1 MSSQDRKYLR
11 FRFFRI
17 LVLLILFTSPTTPAT
32 DGLSIPESCLKL
44 KSALMTSQ
52 SDNEFHKLI
61 IECLV
66 SAAWQN
72 LSPSAINI
80 FRGLIK
86 NIPSEIANSAK
97 GGFVI
102 VSVYLIFISNN
113 LYKQAVILSEDC
125 KLHRDKLEE
134 VEVVLQEMKKQIS
147 PMSKSIGYAEL
158 YEQIEEL
165 LKIMDEL
172 HIELKELTN
181 NVKNDIIKSRHNK
194 PWAIAYIITAAGCC
208 VGSFFVT
215 GWWVRVPTCLCTLG
229 VILQSSWSLHSLEE
243 NIKQLNEL
251 QKEMKT
257 LKLELAKYRTKLRV
271 DLPLMKG
278 KLNHSLPIH

>member
-1 MSSQDRKYLR
+1 
-11 FRFFRI
+11 
-17 LVLLILFTSPTTPAT
+17 
-32 DGLSIPESCLKL
+32 
-44 KSALMTSQ
+44 MTSQ

-97 GGFVI
+97 GDFFI

-113 LYKQAVILSEDC
+113 LYKQAVILTENC
-125 KLHRDKLEE
+125 KLHWDKLEE
-134 VEVVLQEMKKQIS
+134 LQITMEVALQEMKKKIS
-147 PMSKSIGYAEL
+147 PMSKSIGYATL
-158 YEQIEEL
+158 YEGIEQI

-181 NVKNDIIKSRHNK
+181 DVKNDIIKSRHNK
-194 PWAIAYIITAAGCC
+194 PWAIAYIITAAASC

-215 GWWVRVPTCLCTLG
+215 GWWVRVLTCLSTLG

-243 NIKQLNEL
+243 NTKQLNEL

-257 LKLELAKYRTKLRV
+257 LKLELVKYRTKLRV